1 MTNGLRWRILVLQVG
16 LIGILAFVSG
26 FAFWASNFATSTV
39 HDQLAAQQIYF
50 PTAGSAALT
59 ALPRTDDTAMTQY
72 AGQQLLTG
80 QQAEVYANNFINVHL
95 GEIGGGKTY
104 SQLSAEAMAA
114 PTNAKLAAQVD
125 TIFKGTTLRSMLLN
139 AYGWSQIGLFA
150 GYAAI
155 GLLVAAIV
163 VLGAFLFE
171 IVRWRATV
179 TATRTIPPCAGGGPA
194 ARVRTTR
201 LLGPSCDPPA
211 LRGRWVSRYVGSLP
225 TDGGASLRPFEPCDV
240 MSAGRRR
247 LVHRLAARLIT
258 TTSAMPATTPSHA
271 CEKTARP
278 SRPVAAYT
286 ADHRSAAAISA
297 MTYRVHGYPPTAAAR
312 RTGVCP
318 PGTNRERTSVRTA

>member
-1 MTNGLRWRILVLQVG
+1 MAMTNGLRWRILVLQVG

-179 TATRTIPPCAGGGPA
+179 TATRTTSS
-194 ARVRTTR
+194 VR
-201 LLGPSCDPPA
+201 
-211 LRGRWVSRYVGSLP
+211 
-225 TDGGASLRPFEPCDV
+225 
-240 MSAGRRR
+240 
-247 LVHRLAARLIT
+247 
-258 TTSAMPATTPSHA
+258 PATVRQHA
-271 CEKTARP
+271 
-278 SRPVAAYT
+278 
-286 ADHRSAAAISA
+286 
-297 MTYRVHGYPPTAAAR
+297 
-312 RTGVCP
+312 
-318 PGTNRERTSVRTA
+318 

>member
-1 MTNGLRWRILVLQVG
+1 MRRRDGRPTGHGSPTVQFRGVCLWVQSTAVAEHLCTRSQGLENTTQRDMAMTNGLRWRILVLQVG

-104 SQLSAEAMAA
+104 SQLSAAAMAA
-114 PTNAKLAAQVD
+114 PTNAKLAAQVE

-179 TATRTIPPCAGGGPA
+179 TATRTTT
-194 ARVRTTR
+194 VRQTAVR
-201 LLGPSCDPPA
+201 Q
-211 LRGRWVSRYVGSLP
+211 
-225 TDGGASLRPFEPCDV
+225 
-240 MSAGRRR
+240 
-247 LVHRLAARLIT
+247 
-258 TTSAMPATTPSHA
+258 HA
-271 CEKTARP
+271 
-278 SRPVAAYT
+278 
-286 ADHRSAAAISA
+286 
-297 MTYRVHGYPPTAAAR
+297 
-312 RTGVCP
+312 
-318 PGTNRERTSVRTA
+318 

>member
-1 MTNGLRWRILVLQVG
+1 MAMTNGLRWRILVLQVG

-104 SQLSAEAMAA
+104 SQLSAAAMAA

-179 TATRTIPPCAGGGPA
+179 TATRTTT
-194 ARVRTTR
+194 VRQTAVR
-201 LLGPSCDPPA
+201 Q
-211 LRGRWVSRYVGSLP
+211 
-225 TDGGASLRPFEPCDV
+225 
-240 MSAGRRR
+240 
-247 LVHRLAARLIT
+247 
-258 TTSAMPATTPSHA
+258 HA
-271 CEKTARP
+271 
-278 SRPVAAYT
+278 
-286 ADHRSAAAISA
+286 
-297 MTYRVHGYPPTAAAR
+297 
-312 RTGVCP
+312 
-318 PGTNRERTSVRTA
+318 